1 MAYAQVR
8 KIVEQF
14 FYIDVVERFKD
25 EYLEALDLER
35 MIEKRLLNID
45 KTVNDKILSVALSDK
60 HLKDLN
66 K

>member
-35 MIEKRLLNID
+35 MIEKINL
-45 KTVNDKILSVALSDK
+45 VYSM
-60 HLKDLN
+60 
-66 K
+66 